1 MERLLSSATVVVL
14 IWAAF
19 NSLLAVLL
27 AGFIAAGFY
36 GGAGR
41 ASFLPF
47 GIYAAS
53 ATIVFL
59 TALAVWLGRRRR
71 RDALSEPPRA
81 ASAVLLATAVG
92 MAWAALAVGE
102 WAAYL
107 AVPVLVTAIVYEFY
121 PRMQPE

>member
-1 MERLLSSATVVVL
+1 MERLFSSATGVVL

-19 NSLLAVLL
+19 NSLLAIML
-27 AGFIAAGFY
+27 AGFIASGFY

-47 GIYAAS
+47 GVYAVS
-53 ATIVFL
+53 TTIVFF

-71 RDALSEPPRA
+71 RGLNQPPRA
-81 ASAVLLATAVG
+81 ASALLLATAVG
-92 MAWAALAVGE
+92 MAWTGLAVGQ

-107 AVPVLVTAIVYEFY
+107 AVAVLITAVVYECY
-121 PRMQPE
+121 PRTQPP